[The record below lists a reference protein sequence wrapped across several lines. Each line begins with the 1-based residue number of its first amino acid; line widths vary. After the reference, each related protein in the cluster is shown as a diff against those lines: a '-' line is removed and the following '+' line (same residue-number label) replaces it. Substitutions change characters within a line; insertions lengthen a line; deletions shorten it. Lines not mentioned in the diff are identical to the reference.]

1 MIKQLTASGA
11 QFLLVDGGNA
21 LFRATPWNPRDPR
34 VGQSLLQHLATH
46 QAAGTHQQQ
55 AATLILQLP
64 PGHAQAVAAATA

>member
-1 MIKQLTASGA
+1 MLIDHVFGIRAS
-11 QFLLVDGGNA
+11 VDRIDWDLRLPEAHGV
-21 LFRATPWNPRDPR
+21 RR
-34 VGQSLLQHLATH
+34 LLQHLATH

>member
-1 MIKQLTASGA
+1 MIRQRTPAGRD
-11 QFLLVDGGNA
+11 DG
-21 LFRATPWNPRDPR
+21 RDPR

-64 PGHAQAVAAATA
+64 PGHAQAVATATA